1 MKRNFL
7 VLALALVVL
16 GFTSCCSESNKCE
29 KNCVAE
35 EVSECV
41 KGKAKHA
48 AEMLTERLELTE
60 EQAKKVECLMTE
72 KINKEL
78 CAKKSFETQLQEV
91 LGDEKFEQFKALL
104 KDCHKMH
111 PCPPCPPCPAM
122 KGCPDAPRPRC
133 EKADSCQRACD
144 KQCPKAKG
152 CDKQCPKQCPNK

>member
-7 VLALALVVL
+7 VMALALVVL
-16 GFTSCCSESNKCE
+16 GFTSCCSECNKCE
-29 KNCVAE
+29 KTCVAE

-48 AEMLTERLELTE
+48 TEMLTERLELTE

-91 LGDEKFEQFKALL
+91 LGDEKFEQFKALF
-104 KDCHKMH
+104 KDCHKKR
-111 PCPPCPPCPAM
+111 PCPAM
-122 KGCPDAPRPRC
+122 EGCHGAPRC

-144 KQCPKAKG
+144 KQCPKAKE
-152 CDKQCPKQCPNK
+152 CDKKCPKQCPNK